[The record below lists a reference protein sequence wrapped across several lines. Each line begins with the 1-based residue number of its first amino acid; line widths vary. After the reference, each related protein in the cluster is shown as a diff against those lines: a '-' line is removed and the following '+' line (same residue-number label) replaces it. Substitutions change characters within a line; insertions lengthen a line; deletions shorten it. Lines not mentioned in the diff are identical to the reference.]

1 MRLEHLTK
9 YFLAQIF
16 FFFFS
21 LFKKKNFFW
30 FGSILKK
37 FFSKKA
43 MEDVLSSIDYGR
55 TKRPPSR
62 IPTNVG
68 IDTVE
73 ISSISSVVCQIGCR
87 VRQPT
92 QETFRPAIFL
102 SCDFCSSAVAKLGS
116 PLSNLSRQK
125 VSTCRCEPIPQSR
138 SLDIA

>member
-1 MRLEHLTK
+1 MYTLEKSHHTIANLG
-9 YFLAQIF
+9 LAYGF
-16 FFFFS
+16 AS
-21 LFKKKNFFW
+21 KN
-30 FGSILKK
+30 
-37 FFSKKA
+37 
-43 MEDVLSSIDYGR
+43 
-55 TKRPPSR
+55 
-62 IPTNVG
+62 TNVG
-68 IDTVE
+68 MYTVQ